1 MDSRKYRSVLKI
13 LDLYFTPDYHCHR
26 CGKLWKAD
34 RLCVEDG
41 MPYCPD
47 CPDHRDIH
55 ASLSAVEPAT
65 AYEAVGRIKCFP
77 WCSSEANQALLA
89 ASSISPD
96 GPFSFLEELYDHVK
110 DEPSSG
116 DIDVLIRVSK
126 HALTTGSSGGV

>member
-13 LDLYFTPDYHCHR
+13 LDLDLTPDFHCQR

-34 RLCVEDG
+34 RLRVEDG
-41 MPYCPD
+41 VPYCPD

-55 ASLSAVEPAT
+55 ASLSAAT
-65 AYEAVGRIKCFP
+65 AAAYEAVGRIKCFP
-77 WCSSEANQALLA
+77 WCSSNANHALLA
-89 ASSISPD
+89 AGSVSPD

-110 DEPSSG
+110 DEPPSG

-126 HALTTGSSGGV
+126 HTLTTGVSGGV